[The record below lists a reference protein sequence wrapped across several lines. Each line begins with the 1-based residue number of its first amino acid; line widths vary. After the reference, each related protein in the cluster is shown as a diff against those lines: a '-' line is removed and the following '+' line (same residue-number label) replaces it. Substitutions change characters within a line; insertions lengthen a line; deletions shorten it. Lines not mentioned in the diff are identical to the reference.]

1 MGGFGME
8 TNLMRNAIAILLFV
22 NALEFIEQRRA
33 LPYFSICFLA
43 LTFHLSSVFYFPL
56 YFFFHKPCKKWI
68 FITIFIIG
76 NFILLAHI
84 KLFTPILGAITGTG
98 GKAENVMN
106 AYSDTYGDLGFKI
119 SIGYLER
126 LLTGILIICY
136 YDKLIKVRKENIIFV
151 NAFLAYI
158 SMTFFLSEMTV
169 VSERMSGLFIFA
181 YWILWPDLLMCMNI
195 KNNRKLF
202 MSFVFIYCI
211 MKMIGMTKE
220 KILEYDNLLFGGKS
234 YNERL
239 YIFNKNFEEPDQ

>member
-1 MGGFGME
+1 
-8 TNLMRNAIAILLFV
+8 
-22 NALEFIEQRRA
+22 
-33 LPYFSICFLA
+33 
-43 LTFHLSSVFYFPL
+43 
-56 YFFFHKPCKKWI
+56 
-68 FITIFIIG
+68 
-76 NFILLAHI
+76 
-84 KLFTPILGAITGTG
+84 
-98 GKAENVMN
+98 MN